1 MSALRE
7 WLRRCSPLRTG
18 RMPFARLVPAIVI
31 VFGLAAVVAIT
42 AIGVAQIRQQSDDSA
57 ALRSRLLA
65 QTLAERL
72 ATAKPKER
80 ETIVER
86 AAIRSG
92 AEVLLVSED
101 GQVVADGSINPPP
114 TPGLTQL
121 LVVRDG
127 ETQSALGRVRFFA
140 ARLPPPASA
149 LSVIAFVP
157 APTRPVATESLVHLV
172 GAFSAILLGIAA
184 LVAYALSRD
193 VQSDVAYVRTRIV
206 EMAKAD
212 SDPTGEP
219 IPVRSIDQVGAMTQ
233 AFNALVERYT
243 EAERTYRSDLEMA
256 MTIERDKGAF
266 LAALSHELKTPLN
279 VILGF
284 TEVLLAEVEGPL
296 SDDARENM
304 ETVRSSGNHLKALI
318 KDILDLSALESGEL
332 TLNREHADVYAL
344 ANDVL
349 KQQRVSAQEKN
360 LELKLIGRPCQA
372 WADPLRVRQIIG
384 NLVGNAIKFTSEGS
398 VTVQVGLQEER
409 VAITVEDTGPGI
421 ADAEQNSIFD
431 DYTQVGDLRSRGGG
445 TGLGLA
451 ITRRLVRMHGGQI
464 LLRSKLGTGSTFT
477 VLLPL
482 SETRHDAASEAGL
495 SEPPQSTRRV
505 AAR

>member
-42 AIGVAQIRQQSDDSA
+42 AIGVDQIGQQSDDSA

-72 ATAKPKER
+72 STARPKER

-92 AEVLLVSED
+92 AEVLLVSDAGE
-101 GQVVADGSINPPP
+101 VVADGSINPPP
-114 TPGLTQL
+114 APGVAQL
-121 LVVRDG
+121 LVVGDG
-127 ETQSALGRVRFFA
+127 ETQTALGRVRFYA
-140 ARLPPPASA
+140 ARVPPPATE
-149 LSVIAFVP
+149 LSVIVFVP
-157 APTRPVATESLVHLV
+157 APTRPVATESLVRLV

-193 VQSDVAYVRTRIV
+193 VQSDVAYVRRRIV

-256 MTIERDKGAF
+256 TTIERDKGAF

-296 SDDARENM
+296 SADARENM

-332 TLNREHADVYAL
+332 TLNREPADVYAL

-349 KQQRVSAQEKN
+349 KQQRVSAQDKC
-360 LELKLIGRPCQA
+360 LQLKLVGRPCQA

-398 VTVQVGLQEER
+398 VTVQVGPLQEWA
-409 VAITVEDTGPGI
+409 AITVEDTGPGI
-421 ADAEQNSIFD
+421 AHAEQNSIFD
-431 DYTQVGDLRSRGGG
+431 DYTQVGDLKSRGGG

-451 ITRRLVRMHGGQI
+451 ITRRLVSMHEGQI
-464 LLRSKLGTGSTFT
+464 LLRSQLGKGSTFT
-477 VLLPL
+477 VLLPTA
-482 SETRHDAASEAGL
+482 SKQHSAAEACASE
-495 SEPPQSTRRV
+495 SPPSTRKV